1 MKKDITF
8 KRMVQVLSE
17 KITSSVKLNRYF
29 NLPSWDYQKEIVLKN
44 ILPGDVVLDI
54 GSGNNPIDRAN
65 ILADFSPDD
74 NFHRSGNLREDRPVI
89 VCSVERIP
97 IREKAIDFVVCS
109 HVLEHVNNPSNACSE
124 LQRIARKGYV
134 ETPAYG
140 KDILIGT
147 GYMHK
152 WQVVS
157 FEGSMNFFEYSKREQ
172 EANWNASPVM
182 KLWMRKRFH
191 PWQKYFWERQDLFN
205 AWVLWDDK
213 FNCYEHRRKNSE
225 VKKLSEWKRI
235 PDSQL
240 PNLDSSLT
248 ENEIKLLEKILATPD
263 GKLPMLFKDGN
274 FVNEETKS
282 VYPIRGKRI
291 YVEMGV

>member
-1 MKKDITF
+1 MKKEITF
-8 KRMVQVLSE
+8 ERILKVLGE
-17 KITSSVKLNRYF
+17 KIISSVKLNRYF
-29 NLPSWDYQKEIVLKN
+29 NLPSWEYQKEIVLKR
-44 ILPGDVVLDI
+44 ILPEDIVLDI
-54 GSGNNPIDRAN
+54 GSGNNPIERAN

-74 NFHRSGNLREDRPVI
+74 NFHRSGNLKEDRPVI

-97 IREKAIDFVVCS
+97 IREKMIDFVLCS
-109 HVLEHVNNPSNACSE
+109 HVLEHVNNPSLACSE
-124 LQRIARKGYV
+124 LQRIAHRGYV

-152 WQVVS
+152 WQVVA
-157 FEGSMNFFEYSKREQ
+157 FEGAMNFFEYSKREQ

-205 AWVLWDDK
+205 AWVLWEEK
-213 FNCYEHRRKNSE
+213 FDCNVQRRQNSE
-225 VKKLSEWKRI
+225 VKKLSVWEII
-235 PDSQL
+235 PEIQL
-240 PNLDSSLT
+240 PTSIPSLS
-248 ENEIKLLEKILATPD
+248 ENEIKLMEKILSTPD
-263 GKLPMLFKDGN
+263 GKFPMFYEDGY
-274 FVNEETKS
+274 FVNKETKTI
-282 VYPIRGKRI
+282 YPVRGKRI

>member
-1 MKKDITF
+1 MKKNITF
-8 KRMVQVLSE
+8 KKIIEVLNE
-17 KITSSVKLNRYF
+17 KITSSVRLNRYCY
-29 NLPSWDYQKEIVLKN
+29 LPSWDYQKEIILN
-44 ILPGDVVLDI
+44 SILPDDIVLDI
-54 GSGNNPIDRAN
+54 GSGNNPINRAN

-74 NFHRSGNLREDRPVI
+74 NFHRSGNLKEDKPVI
-89 VCSVERIP
+89 ICSVERIP
-97 IREKAIDFVVCS
+97 VKQKMIDFVLCS
-109 HVLEHVNNPSNACSE
+109 HVLEHVNNPSIACNE
-124 LQRIARKGYV
+124 LQRIARRGYV

-157 FEGSMNFFEYSKREQ
+157 FERVMNFFEYSKREH

-182 KLWMRKRFH
+182 DLWMRKRYH

-205 AWVLWDDK
+205 AWVLWEDK
-213 FNCYEHRRKNSE
+213 FEFIEHRRKNSE
-225 VKKLSEWKRI
+225 AKKLSQWKRI

-240 PNLDSSLT
+240 PSVTFSLT
-248 ENEIKLLEKILATPD
+248 VTEIKLLEKILATPD
-263 GKLPMLFKDGN
+263 GKYSMLFNGEN
-274 FVNEETKS
+274 FINEESNT
-282 VYPIRGKRI
+282 VYPVRGKRI

>member
-8 KRMVQVLSE
+8 KRIVEVLNE
-17 KITSSVKLNRYF
+17 KIASSVKLNRYF

-44 ILPGDVVLDI
+44 ILPGDIVLDI
-54 GSGNNPIDRAN
+54 GSGNNPINRAN

-74 NFHRSGNLREDRPVI
+74 NFHRSGNLKEDRPVI

-97 IREKAIDFVVCS
+97 IREKEIDFVLCS
-109 HVLEHVNNPSNACSE
+109 HVLEHVNNPSIACNE
-124 LQRIARKGYV
+124 LRRIARKGYV

-157 FEGSMNFFEYSKREQ
+157 FEGTMNFFEYSKREQ
-172 EANWNASPVM
+172 EANWSTSPVM

-205 AWVLWDDK
+205 AWVLWENK
-213 FNCYEHRRKNSE
+213 FDCIEHRRKNSE
-225 VKKLSEWKRI
+225 IKKLSEWKRI

-240 PNLDSSLT
+240 PSVNSSLT

-263 GKLPMLFKDGN
+263 GKYSMLFNRGN
-274 FVNEETKS
+274 FIHEASNT
-282 VYPIRGKRI
+282 VYPVHGKRV
-291 YVEMGV
+291 YVEMGI

>member
-1 MKKDITF
+1 MKKNLTF
-8 KRMVQVLSE
+8 KRVTEVLTE

-29 NLPSWDYQKEIVLKN
+29 HLPSWDYQKEIVLKS
-44 ILPGDVVLDI
+44 ILPDDIVLDI
-54 GSGNNPIDRAN
+54 GSGNNPINRAN

-74 NFHRSGNLREDRPVI
+74 NFHRSGKLKEDRPVI

-97 IREKAIDFVVCS
+97 IKQKTIDFVLCS
-109 HVLEHVNNPSNACSE
+109 HVLEHVNNPSIACGE
-124 LQRIARKGYV
+124 LQRIARKGYI

-157 FEGSMNFFEYSKREQ
+157 FEGTMNFFEYSKREQ
-172 EANWNASPVM
+172 QANWNASPVM

-205 AWVLWDDK
+205 AWILWEDR
-213 FNCYEHRRKNSE
+213 FEFSEHRRKNSE

-235 PDSQL
+235 PDSLL
-240 PNLDSSLT
+240 PNVTFSLT
-248 ENEIKLLEKILATPD
+248 ENEIKLLEKILTTPD
-263 GKLPMLFKDGN
+263 GKYSMLFSGEN
-274 FVNEETKS
+274 FIHEASNI
-282 VYPIRGKRI
+282 VYPVRGKRV
-291 YVEMGV
+291 YVEMGI

>member
-1 MKKDITF
+1 MKKKVTF
-8 KRMVQVLSE
+8 KRITEILVE
-17 KITSSVKLNRYF
+17 KLISIIKVNPYAH
-29 NLPSWDYQKEIVLKN
+29 LPSWDYQKDIVLKN
-44 ILPGDVVLDI
+44 ILPDDIVLDI

-74 NFHRSGNLREDRPVI
+74 DFHRSGNLIEDRPVI

-97 IREKAIDFVVCS
+97 IREKAIDFVLCS
-109 HVLEHVNNPSNACSE
+109 HVLEHVNNPSIACSE
-124 LQRIARKGYV
+124 LQRISRKGYV

-157 FEGSMNFFEYSKREQ
+157 FEGSMIFFEYSKREQ
-172 EANWNASPVM
+172 EANWSASPVM

-191 PWQKYFWERQDLFN
+191 PWQRYFWERQDLFN
-205 AWVLWDDK
+205 AWILWQDK
-213 FNCYEHRRKNSE
+213 FNCFEHRRNNSKA
-225 VKKLSEWKRI
+225 KKLSEWVSI
-235 PDSQL
+235 PEAKL
-240 PNLDSSLT
+240 PNIKSSLT
-248 ENEIKLLEKILATPD
+248 ENEIKLLEKVLTTPD
-263 GKLPMLFKDGN
+263 GISPMKFINGD
-274 FVNEETKS
+274 FIHEASST
-282 VYPIRGKRI
+282 VYPVRGKRV